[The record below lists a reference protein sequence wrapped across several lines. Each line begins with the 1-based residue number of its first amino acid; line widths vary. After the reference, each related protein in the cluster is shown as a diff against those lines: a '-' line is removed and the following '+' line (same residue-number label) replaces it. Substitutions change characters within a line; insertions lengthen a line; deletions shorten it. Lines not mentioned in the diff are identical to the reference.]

1 MSPDASVQAHFFDG
15 RSAKP
20 HRVVLQQ
27 AHDTLIVRTATDGQ
41 VLTRYPVRHVQW
53 PERTRHGARI
63 AQLPDGASVHAL
75 STPEWDRWRAS
86 QGDHGSWVVKA
97 QLSWRATLLSLVGLG
112 LVLAGLY
119 QWGLPWGAQ
128 AILNVTP
135 RSVDQRIGESA
146 LDSIGPQLFQASRV
160 PPARQRQLQLAFQ
173 RLIERTQARGAWP
186 PERSHAPVKLVF
198 KRSRIGPNALAFPDG
213 TIVLTDELI
222 DLLPGQDAVLLGV
235 LAHEWGH
242 VQHRHTMRLLLQTG
256 ALSAMASAALGDF
269 SQVAVALPALL
280 GQLGY
285 SRDMEREA
293 DETAIAV
300 LKANGIP
307 PRVMVTLFEQLR
319 QAQGPA
325 DAEPSHD
332 GTVPGISFSSHPSDA
347 ERMARFLEG

>member
-1 MSPDASVQAHFFDG
+1 MSHDASVQAHFFDG

-20 HRVVLQQ
+20 QRVVLQQ
-27 AHDTLIVRTATDGQ
+27 TQDTLIVRTTTDGQ

-63 AQLPDGASVHAL
+63 AQLPDGASLHAL
-75 STPEWDRWRAS
+75 STLEWDQWRAA

-112 LVLAGLY
+112 LLVAALY

-128 AILNVTP
+128 AVLSVTP
-135 RSVDQRIGESA
+135 RSVDHRIGESA
-146 LDSIGPQLFQASRV
+146 LDSIGPKLFEASRV

-173 RLIERTQARGAWP
+173 NLIERAQARGPLPQAL
-186 PERSHAPVKLVF
+186 SQAPVKLVF

-222 DLLPGQDAVLLGV
+222 DLLPGQDPVLLGV

-280 GQLGY
+280 GQMGY

-293 DETAIAV
+293 DDTAIAV

-307 PRVMVTLFEQLR
+307 PRIMVTLFEKLQQVR
-319 QAQGPA
+319 GPA
-325 DAEPSHD
+325 GAASSPDDAM
-332 GTVPGISFSSHPSDA
+332 PGISFSSHPSDA

>member
-1 MSPDASVQAHFFDG
+1 
-15 RSAKP
+15 
-20 HRVVLQQ
+20 
-27 AHDTLIVRTATDGQ
+27 
-41 VLTRYPVRHVQW
+41 
-53 PERTRHGARI
+53 
-63 AQLPDGASVHAL
+63 
-75 STPEWDRWRAS
+75 
-86 QGDHGSWVVKA
+86 
-97 QLSWRATLLSLVGLG
+97 
-112 LVLAGLY
+112 
-119 QWGLPWGAQ
+119 
-128 AILNVTP
+128 
-135 RSVDQRIGESA
+135 
-146 LDSIGPQLFQASRV
+146 
-160 PPARQRQLQLAFQ
+160 
-173 RLIERTQARGAWP
+173 
-186 PERSHAPVKLVF
+186 
-198 KRSRIGPNALAFPDG
+198 
-213 TIVLTDELI
+213 
-222 DLLPGQDAVLLGV
+222 
-235 LAHEWGH
+235 
-242 VQHRHTMRLLLQTG
+242 MRLLLQTG